1 MTRRTR
7 SFLVGSALIVVVG
20 LCTGLVAFYN
30 GGLPMLSTGPG
41 PAELGYL
48 PASATIIAYA
58 NVGEIMKSDVHK
70 RLQAMIPSGQGRNQ
84 LQAEIGV
91 DLEKDIDTVVAGFGA
106 EPASA
111 APGAPP
117 AAVASMRDAATHTV
131 VLIRGRFDRPRIE
144 ALLKEHGGT
153 AEDYKGRQI
162 FEEGVGSMTN
172 SGRGA
177 VSFFE
182 PGLIALGSA
191 DALRLAID
199 TREDGQSV
207 RKNPDVMKF
216 VAEVDPTAN
225 AWITGR
231 LEAVTKGT
239 TLPAE
244 AKERLAAVQWFS
256 VAARLDAGI
265 NGVVR
270 AEARDDQS
278 GEDLRSVVRGSLA
291 AARLMGGQNAKLD
304 LAINSLQI
312 SGSGKDVALSFTVPP
327 ELLDVANGI
336 AGLKSL
342 ANGRH

>member
-41 PAELGYL
+41 PAELAYL
-48 PASATIIAYA
+48 PETATIIAYA
-58 NVGEIMKSDVHK
+58 NVGEILKSDVHT
-70 RLQAMIPSGQGRNQ
+70 RLQTMIPSGQGRDQ

-91 DLEKDIDTVVAGFGA
+91 DIEKDIDTVVAGFGA
-106 EPASA
+106 EPASP
-111 APGAPP
+111 APGAP
-117 AAVASMRDAATHTV
+117 AAPVAMRDAATHTV

-144 ALLKEHGGT
+144 ALLKAHGGT

-162 FEEGVGSMTN
+162 FEEGVGSLPN
-172 SGRGA
+172 AGRGA
-177 VSFFE
+177 VSFVE

-199 TREDGQSV
+199 ARESGQSV
-207 RKNPDVMKF
+207 RKNADVMKF
-216 VAEVDPTAN
+216 VAEVDPTSN
-225 AWITGR
+225 AWVTGR
-231 LEAVTKGT
+231 VEAVTKGT
-239 TLPAE
+239 NLPAE
-244 AKERLAAVQWFS
+244 AKDRLAAVQWFS
-256 VAARLDAGI
+256 VAARVDTGI
-265 NGVVR
+265 TGVVR

-278 GEDLRSVVRGSLA
+278 GEDLRSVVRGGLA

-304 LAINSLQI
+304 LAINSLQL
-312 SGSGKDVALSFTVPP
+312 SGKGKDVALSFTVPP
-327 ELLDVANGI
+327 EVLDVANGI